1 MRHLIGSN
9 GAMSIIVDSNWR
21 LLWEMRMDDP
31 LDDAETMKIDAHGN
45 IVELGKKPQS
55 FDEIGGQ
62 YIGLIKVSKNAV
74 WKVRSF
80 YHSLDKGIKYDG
92 KDYDN
97 TYMTTFIQLTIGNLM
112 PVKAVKINAKWLEI
126 DSIDD
131 MERYHSMNIFSDF
144 TKCFYI

>member
-92 KDYDN
+92 KDKYKVA
-97 TYMTTFIQLTIGNLM
+97 GN
-112 PVKAVKINAKWLEI
+112 
-126 DSIDD
+126 
-131 MERYHSMNIFSDF
+131 
-144 TKCFYI
+144 